1 FLVCLLGETEI
12 EAQCKSWKKYTATQ
26 INKLFMDSGRLW
38 QEESFDHLVRSP
50 EQFEYFQRY
59 IAENPRKASLN
70 PGDYLHC
77 PLIPK

>member
-1 FLVCLLGETEI
+1 
-12 EAQCKSWKKYTATQ
+12 
-26 INKLFMDSGRLW
+26 MDSGRLW